1 MNHGAPRRL
10 AGPVLFT
17 LYSVAYLA
25 FVLVAAFGTFAG
37 GEPVGGLAAQAF
49 GGITWGVVAGFG
61 LIIGALVLALAYAW
75 IAPAAKESGE

>member
-1 MNHGAPRRL
+1 MNHGSPRRL

-25 FVLVAAFGTFAG
+25 FVLIAAFGTFAG